1 MSCRDSA
8 SLHRFFVEPSRI
20 SGGHVAFPPGAARQA
35 ATVLRL
41 RPGESIAVFD
51 GSGSEWTVRLDR
63 VTAGATEGEVIE
75 ENRPRVEPVVALTLC
90 VAVLKADR
98 FEFVLQRCTEAGVTR
113 FQPFLSER
121 CVAEMPRG
129 TKLARWERI
138 VQEAAE
144 QSGRLIVP
152 PILSVID
159 LAGLPDRPGL
169 RPAIA
174 LWEGERSLT
183 LRTALENLGR
193 PGGSGTPAGSG
204 APGGAGAPVLASL
217 SLLIGPEGGLEAR
230 EVERLDTAGI
240 HAASIGP
247 RILRAETAALA
258 ATIAVLYHF
267 GQMER

>member
-1 MSCRDSA
+1 M
-8 SLHRFFVEPSRI
+8 HRFFVKPDRI
-20 SGGHVAFPPGAARQA
+20 LGGQVAFPPEAARQA
-35 ATVLRL
+35 VAVLRL
-41 RPGESIAVFD
+41 RPGEMVAVFD

-63 VTAGATEGEVIE
+63 VTVGETAGEVIE
-75 ENRPRVEPVVALTLC
+75 ERRPRVEPALVLTLC

-98 FEFVLQRCTEAGVTR
+98 FEFVLQRCTEAGVAR
-113 FQPFLSER
+113 FQPFQSER

-152 PILSVID
+152 PILPVID
-159 LAGLPDRPGL
+159 LVDLPDRPGL

-174 LWEGERSLT
+174 LWEAERSLT
-183 LRTALENLGR
+183 LRAALER
-193 PGGSGTPAGSG
+193 
-204 APGGAGAPVLASL
+204 LAEADSPLPSTL
-217 SLLIGPEGGLEAR
+217 SLLVGPEGGLEAR
-230 EVERLDTAGI
+230 EIEMLAEAGI
-240 HAASIGP
+240 PAASIGA

-258 ATIAVLYHF
+258 ATVATLYHF